1 MDHNNDGRNIDLEW
15 ENRVLCSDESCIG
28 TIGADQCCRECGKP
42 YEGDLPAG
50 FDTTEGYTENAL
62 FAPPDDDVLGGSDKE
77 DIVDGDGD
85 QATPTDDEWARRRL
99 CSDESCIGVIDEST
113 GRCKECDKPLHET

>member
-1 MDHNNDGRNIDLEW
+1 MGDKDDGHHRDLEW

-28 TIGADQCCRECGKP
+28 TIGADGCCRECGKP

-50 FDTTEGYTENAL
+50 FDVAEGHTENGL
-62 FAPPDDDVLGGSDKE
+62 SVPMDDEGVESSAE
-77 DIVDGDGD
+77 ENVVDSHGD
-85 QATPTDDEWARRRL
+85 QDTLTDEEWARRVL

-113 GRCKECDKPLHET
+113 GSCKECGKPYQKT